1 MYSWSIRYQ
10 FDPKDSKTHLHE
22 DNLTEADVLSM
33 LCLSLRPGLQ
43 NNRPCTVTIDQGQ
56 DTRLVV
62 HLFPTERKS
71 NTSARPARNSYSKK
85 RSAK

>member
-10 FDPKDSKTHLHE
+10 FDPKDSKDPVHE
-22 DNLTEADVLSM
+22 DNLTEADVLSV
-33 LCLSLRPGLQ
+33 LCLSLRPGLK

-62 HLFPTERKS
+62 HLFPTERPK
-71 NTSARPARNSYSKK
+71 ARPASR
-85 RSAK
+85 RATDRR